1 MRIGKRGG
9 DGLPGERLFVTV
21 LFVCI
26 KCLRVCVQVPQGL
39 QLLQKF
45 SGGGGKF
52 SVIHLRKKSS

>member
-26 KCLRVCVQVPQGL
+26 KCLRVCVCRSRKVYSCYRNFL
-39 QLLQKF
+39 
-45 SGGGGKF
+45 GGGEFG
-52 SVIHLRKKSS
+52 VIHLRKKSS